1 MPKLGDGG
9 DEEGAVHKIVPW
21 VVGQVGVRAIINVEL
36 EGHRCVPVEWPVQH
50 LAGAPVI
57 LYVKQESATRAVRTV
72 LPSLWVD
79 ASVVVGLEENAV
91 MEVSRKEVSKFL
103 HDSRDR

>member
-1 MPKLGDGG
+1 M
-9 DEEGAVHKIVPW
+9 
-21 VVGQVGVRAIINVEL
+21 
-36 EGHRCVPVEWPVQH
+36 QH

-72 LPSLWVD
+72 PPSLWVD
-79 ASVVVGLEENAV
+79 ASAVVGLEENAV